1 MPPGETRGRSGC
13 ILPEINGAVASI
25 DGAGIA
31 GETVAPCSGKSTDLV
46 AVIETPRV
54 SNPGWGNSFRQG
66 QLADPELDRPSKLRP
81 RCHRCQLCDQ
91 LIDARADTLGDK
103 KLQAPR
109 QAIQFSW
116 PIRQGQWQGS
126 AQRFRQFC
134 QDLDGQVVD
143 LAGMMQHVG
152 AVRIKR
158 SANNAGYALTI
169 NAKGVAAQP
178 NGVSR

>member
-1 MPPGETRGRSGC
+1 MPTGETGGMSRR

-54 SNPGWGNSFRQG
+54 SNRGWGNSFRQG

-91 LIDARADTLGDK
+91 LIDVRADTLGDE
-103 KLQAPR
+103 KLQAVGK
-109 QAIQFSW
+109 AVQFSW
-116 PIRQGQWQGS
+116 PIRQ
-126 AQRFRQFC
+126 
-134 QDLDGQVVD
+134 
-143 LAGMMQHVG
+143 
-152 AVRIKR
+152 
-158 SANNAGYALTI
+158 
-169 NAKGVAAQP
+169 
-178 NGVSR
+178 